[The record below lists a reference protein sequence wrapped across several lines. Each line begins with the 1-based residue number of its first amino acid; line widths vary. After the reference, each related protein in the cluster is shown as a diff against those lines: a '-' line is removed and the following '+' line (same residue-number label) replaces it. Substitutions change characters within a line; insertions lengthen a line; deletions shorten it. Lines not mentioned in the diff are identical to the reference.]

1 MAIFNLSAMARTR
14 PEHGEGMARAWMPEL
29 RQCMEQLP
37 DARVEAMPEQ
47 WPDGRTRIGH
57 TGAWF
62 A

>member
-1 MAIFNLSAMARTR
+1 
-14 PEHGEGMARAWMPEL
+14 MPEF

-37 DARVEAMPEQ
+37 DARVEATPEQ